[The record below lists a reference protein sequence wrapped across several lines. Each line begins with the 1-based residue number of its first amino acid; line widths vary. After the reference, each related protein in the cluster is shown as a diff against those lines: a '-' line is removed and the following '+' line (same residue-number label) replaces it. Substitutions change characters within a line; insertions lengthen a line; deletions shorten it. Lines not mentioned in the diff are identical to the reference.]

1 MLTCSIASISNF
13 CEVGVE
19 MTKINENIEG
29 IAGAI
34 RAAYVTAPIPP
45 IRTQLGFQEVDTAYE
60 IQEAN
65 TAYWLAIGRRI
76 VGCKIGL
83 TSPAVQ
89 KQLGVDRPDF
99 GILFA
104 DMQVLEG
111 ETIQLVRVVLQ
122 PRIEAEV
129 AFELG
134 SDIDVSNPTVAD
146 IIRATAFVMPA
157 LEIVGSR
164 IKKWDISI
172 VDTIADNA
180 SSGLFV
186 VGRDKHR
193 LEGLDLREVVMR
205 MTRHGDV
212 VSEGKGAA
220 CLDNPLNAVA
230 WLAGELGRRGRPLR
244 AGDIVLSGAL
254 GPMVQV
260 NTGDEFEA
268 TITGLGTVSARFGER

>member
-1 MLTCSIASISNF
+1 MAA
-13 CEVGVE
+13 
-19 MTKINENIEG
+19 INENIQG

-45 IRTQLGFQEVDTAYE
+45 IRTQLIFHEVNTAYE

-65 TAYWLAIGRRI
+65 TSYWLSQGRRI

-89 KQLGVDRPDF
+89 KQLRVNQPDF

-104 DMQVLEG
+104 DMQVG
-111 ETIQLVRVVLQ
+111 ESEKIALARVLQ
-122 PRIEAEV
+122 PKIEAEV

-134 SDIDVSNPTVAD
+134 RDIDVADPTVSD
-146 IIRATAFVMPA
+146 VIRATAYVMPA

-164 IKKWDISI
+164 IKNWDITI

-186 VGRDKHR
+186 LGNARRPLD
-193 LEGLDLREVVMR
+193 GLDLREVVMQMR
-205 MTRHGDV
+205 RREAI
-212 VSEGKGAA
+212 VSEGKGTA
-220 CLDNPLNAVA
+220 CLNNPLNAVA

-254 GPMVQV
+254 GPMVPV
-260 NTGDEFEA
+260 EPGDRFEA
-268 TITGLGTVSARFGER
+268 SISEIGAVSAIFADA

>member
-1 MLTCSIASISNF
+1 
-13 CEVGVE
+13 
-19 MTKINENIEG
+19 MTIINENIDG
-29 IAGAI
+29 IAAAI
-34 RAAYVTAPIPP
+34 RGAYAGAPIAP
-45 IRTQLGFQEVDTAYE
+45 IRTQLISREIDTAYA

-65 TAYWLAIGRRI
+65 TSYWQAQGRRI

-104 DMQVLEG
+104 DMQVG
-111 ETIQLVRVVLQ
+111 ESEVIAAGRVLQ
-122 PRIEAEV
+122 PKVEAEI

-134 SDIDVSNPTVAD
+134 QDIDAAAPTIAD
-146 IIRATAFVMPA
+146 IVRATAFVMPA

-164 IKKWDISI
+164 ILNWDISI
-172 VDTIADNA
+172 FDTIADNA

-186 VGRDKHR
+186 LGNAPRP
-193 LEGLDLREVVMR
+193 LGGLDLREVTMR
-205 MTRHGDV
+205 MTRRGVV
-212 VSEGKGAA
+212 VSEGRGAA

-230 WLAGELGRRGRPLR
+230 WLAAELGRRGRPLR

-254 GPMVQV
+254 GPMVPV
-260 NTGDEFEA
+260 VPGDSFEA
-268 TITGLGTVSARFGER
+268 VISDVGTVRAAFADA

>member
-1 MLTCSIASISNF
+1 MT
-13 CEVGVE
+13 EV
-19 MTKINENIEG
+19 NENIEG

-45 IRTQLGFQEVDTAYE
+45 IRTQLAFQEVDTAYE

-65 TAYWLAIGRRI
+65 TSYWLLSGRRI

-104 DMQVLEG
+104 DMQVGEG
-111 ETIQLVRVVLQ
+111 EKIALVRVLQ
-122 PRIEAEV
+122 PKIEAEV

-134 SDIDVSNPTVAD
+134 SDIDMANPTVSD
-146 IIRATAFVMPA
+146 VIRATAFVMSA

-164 IKKWDISI
+164 IKTWGISI

-186 VGRDKHR
+186 VGKEKRR
-193 LEGLDLREVVMR
+193 LEGLDLREVIIR
-205 MTRHGDV
+205 MTRGGDV
-212 VSEGKGAA
+212 VYFSRSLQKTICVPISQRYGEGST
-220 CLDNPLNAVA
+220 
-230 WLAGELGRRGRPLR
+230 WLATRNWRQG
-244 AGDIVLSGAL
+244 
-254 GPMVQV
+254 
-260 NTGDEFEA
+260 
-268 TITGLGTVSARFGER
+268 

>member
-1 MLTCSIASISNF
+1 
-13 CEVGVE
+13 
-19 MTKINENIEG
+19 
-29 IAGAI
+29 
-34 RAAYVTAPIPP
+34 
-45 IRTQLGFQEVDTAYE
+45 
-60 IQEAN
+60 
-65 TAYWLAIGRRI
+65 
-76 VGCKIGL
+76 
-83 TSPAVQ
+83 
-89 KQLGVDRPDF
+89 LGVDRPDF
-99 GILFA
+99 GILFS
-104 DMQVLEG
+104 DMQVTEG
-111 ETIQLVRVVLQ
+111 ETIPLLRVLQ

-134 SDIDVSNPTVAD
+134 RDIDVANPTVAD
-146 IIRATAFVMPA
+146 ITRATAFVMPA

-164 IKKWDISI
+164 ITKWDISV

-186 VGRDKHR
+186 IGKDKR
-193 LEGLDLREVVMR
+193 SLEGFDLREVVMR

-230 WLAGELGRRGRPLR
+230 WLAGELGQRGRPLR

-260 NTGDEFEA
+260 NPGDAFEA
-268 TITGLGTVSARFGER
+268 TITGLGTVSARFSER

>member
-1 MLTCSIASISNF
+1 MRT
-13 CEVGVE
+13 
-19 MTKINENIEG
+19 
-29 IAGAI
+29 
-34 RAAYVTAPIPP
+34 P
-45 IRTQLGFQEVDTAYE
+45 IRTQLAFQEVDTAYE

-65 TAYWLAIGRRI
+65 TSYWLLSGRRI

-83 TSPAVQ
+83 TSSAVQ

-104 DMQVLEG
+104 DMQVGEG
-111 ETIQLVRVVLQ
+111 EKIALVRVFQ
-122 PRIEAEV
+122 PKIEAEV
-129 AFELG
+129 AFQLG
-134 SDIDVSNPTVAD
+134 SDIDMANPTVPD
-146 IIRATAFVMPA
+146 VIRATAFVMPA

-164 IKKWDISI
+164 IKNWDISI

-186 VGRDKHR
+186 VGKEKRR
-193 LEGLDLREVVMR
+193 LGGLDLRKVIMR
-205 MTRHGDV
+205 MTRGGDV

-254 GPMVQV
+254 GPMVPV
-260 NTGDEFEA
+260 APGDRFEA
-268 TITGLGTVSARFGER
+268 SISEIGRVSAVFAEK

>member
-1 MLTCSIASISNF
+1 MAA
-13 CEVGVE
+13 
-19 MTKINENIEG
+19 INENIRG

-34 RAAYVTAPIPP
+34 RAAYVTAPISP
-45 IRTQLGFQEVDTAYE
+45 IRTQLIFQEVDTAYE

-65 TAYWLAIGRRI
+65 TSYWLSLGRRI

-83 TSPAVQ
+83 TSLAVQ
-89 KQLGVDRPDF
+89 KQLRVDQPDF

-104 DMQVLEG
+104 DMEVG
-111 ETIQLVRVVLQ
+111 ENERISLTRVLQ

-134 SDIDVSNPTVAD
+134 LDIDVADPTISDVV
-146 IIRATAFVMPA
+146 RATANVMPA

-164 IKKWDISI
+164 IKNWDISI

-180 SSGLFV
+180 SSGLYV
-186 VGRDKHR
+186 LGNARRTLD
-193 LEGLDLREVVMR
+193 GLNLSEVVMR
-205 MTRHGDV
+205 MKRREAIV
-212 VSEGKGAA
+212 AEGKGAA
-220 CLDNPLNAVA
+220 CLGNPLNAVA

-254 GPMVQV
+254 GPMVSV
-260 NTGDEFEA
+260 EPGDKFEA
-268 TITGLGTVSARFGER
+268 SISGIGTVSAFFAET

>member
-1 MLTCSIASISNF
+1 MAKFS
-13 CEVGVE
+13 
-19 MTKINENIEG
+19 ENIEG
-29 IAGAI
+29 IAAAI
-34 RAAYVTAPIPP
+34 REAYAGTPISP
-45 IRTQLGFQEVDTAYE
+45 IRTQLIFQEIDTAYA

-65 TAYWLAIGRRI
+65 TSYWQSQGRRI

-99 GILFA
+99 GILFD
-104 DMQVLEG
+104 DMQ
-111 ETIQLVRVVLQ
+111 IQENEPVPVGRVLQ
-122 PRIEAEV
+122 PKIEAEV

-134 SDIDVSNPTVAD
+134 RGIESANPTVSD
-146 IIRATAFVMPA
+146 IVNATAFVMPA

-164 IKKWDISI
+164 IQKWDISI
-172 VDTIADNA
+172 FDTIADNA

-186 VGRDKHR
+186 LGSARRPLD
-193 LEGLDLREVVMR
+193 GLDLREALMS
-205 MTRHGDV
+205 MTRNGET

-230 WLAGELGRRGRPLR
+230 WLAGELGKRGRPLR

-254 GPMVQV
+254 GPMVPVQS
-260 NTGDEFEA
+260 GDSFEA
-268 TITGLGTVSARFGER
+268 RIDALGSVSASFA

>member
-45 IRTQLGFQEVDTAYE
+45 IRTQLAFQEVDTAYE

-104 DMQVLEG
+104 DMQVPES
-111 ETIQLVRVVLQ
+111 ETIQLVRVLQ

-186 VGRDKHR
+186 VGRDKRR

-260 NTGDEFEA
+260 NPGDEFEA

>member
-1 MLTCSIASISNF
+1 
-13 CEVGVE
+13 
-19 MTKINENIEG
+19 MTNINENIEG

-45 IRTQLGFQEVDTAYE
+45 IRTQLAFQEVDTAYE

-65 TAYWLAIGRRI
+65 TGYWLALGRRI

-83 TSPAVQ
+83 TSLAVQ
-89 KQLGVDRPDF
+89 KQLGVDSPDF

-104 DMQVLEG
+104 DMQVPEG
-111 ETIQLVRVVLQ
+111 EIIQLVRVLQ

-134 SDIDVSNPTVAD
+134 SDIDVPNPTVTD

-164 IKKWDISI
+164 IKNWDISI

-180 SSGLFV
+180 SSGLYV
-186 VGRDKHR
+186 IGKEKRR
-193 LEGLDLREVVMR
+193 LEGLDLRGE
-205 MTRHGDV
+205 V

-254 GPMVQV
+254 GPMVSV
-260 NTGDEFEA
+260 APGDRFVASISE
-268 TITGLGTVSARFGER
+268 IGTVSAVFADS

>member
-45 IRTQLGFQEVDTAYE
+45 IRTQLAFQEVDTAYE

-76 VGCKIGL
+76 AGCKIGL

-104 DMQVLEG
+104 DMQVPEG
-111 ETIQLVRVVLQ
+111 ETIQLVRLLQ

-186 VGRDKHR
+186 VGRDKRR

-260 NTGDEFEA
+260 NPGDEFEA

>member
-1 MLTCSIASISNF
+1 MN
-13 CEVGVE
+13 
-19 MTKINENIEG
+19 KNNENIEG
-29 IAGAI
+29 IAAAL

-45 IRTQLGFQEVDTAYE
+45 IRTQLAFQEVDTAYE

-65 TAYWLAIGRRI
+65 TSYWLAAGRRI

-104 DMQVLEG
+104 DMQATEG
-111 ETIQLVRVVLQ
+111 DKIQLVRILQ

-129 AFELG
+129 AFEIG
-134 SDIDVSNPTVAD
+134 SDLTTANPTVTD
-146 IIRATAFVMPA
+146 VIRATAFVMPA

-164 IKKWDISI
+164 IRNWDITI

-186 VGRDKHR
+186 IGKEKRT
-193 LEGLDLREVVMR
+193 LEGLDLSKVVMR
-205 MTRHGDV
+205 MTRGGDV
-212 VSEGKGAA
+212 VSEGSGAA

-254 GPMVQV
+254 GPMVPV
-260 NTGDEFEA
+260 SPGDTFE
-268 TITGLGTVSARFGER
+268 TSLEGLGTVSAQFAER

>member
-1 MLTCSIASISNF
+1 
-13 CEVGVE
+13 

-45 IRTQLGFQEVDTAYE
+45 IRTQLAFQEVDTAYE

-65 TAYWLAIGRRI
+65 TGYWLALGRRI

-104 DMQVLEG
+104 DMQVPES
-111 ETIQLVRVVLQ
+111 ETIQFVRVLQ

-129 AFELG
+129 AFELA
-134 SDIDVSNPTVAD
+134 SDIDVPNPTVTD

-164 IKKWDISI
+164 IKNWDISI

-180 SSGLFV
+180 SSGLYV
-186 VGRDKHR
+186 IGKEKRR
-193 LEGLDLREVVMR
+193 LEGLDLREVAMR
-205 MTRHGDV
+205 MMRRGET

-254 GPMVQV
+254 GPMVPV
-260 NTGDEFEA
+260 APGDRFVASISE
-268 TITGLGTVSARFGER
+268 IGTVTAVFADS

>member
-1 MLTCSIASISNF
+1 MAKVI
-13 CEVGVE
+13 ED
-19 MTKINENIEG
+19 IEG

-34 RAAYVTAPIPP
+34 RAAYVTTPIPP
-45 IRTQLGFQEVDTAYE
+45 IRTQLIFHEVDTAYQ

-65 TAYWLAIGRRI
+65 TLFWQSVGRRI
-76 VGCKIGL
+76 IGCKIGL

-89 KQLGVDRPDF
+89 KQLRVNQPDF

-104 DMQVLEG
+104 DMQVPENEAISL
-111 ETIQLVRVVLQ
+111 TRVLQ

-134 SDIDVSNPTVAD
+134 RDIDSPEPTVSDIVS
-146 IIRATAFVMPA
+146 ATASIMPA

-164 IKKWDISI
+164 IRNWDISI

-186 VGRDKHR
+186 LGSPRRSLD
-193 LEGLDLREVVMR
+193 ELDLREVVMKMKR
-205 MTRHGDV
+205 RSDV
-212 VSEGKGAA
+212 VSEGRGAA

-260 NTGDEFEA
+260 MPGDKFEA
-268 TITGLGTVSARFGER
+268 SISELGTVSAVFAAA

>member
-45 IRTQLGFQEVDTAYE
+45 IRTQLAFQEVDTAYE

-76 VGCKIGL
+76 AGCKIGL

-104 DMQVLEG
+104 DMQVPEG
-111 ETIQLVRVVLQ
+111 ETIQLVRLLQ

-186 VGRDKHR
+186 VGRDKRR
-193 LEGLDLREVVMR
+193 LKGLDLREVVMR

-260 NTGDEFEA
+260 NPGDEFEA

>member
-1 MLTCSIASISNF
+1 
-13 CEVGVE
+13 
-19 MTKINENIEG
+19 MTKFPEDIVG
-29 IAGAI
+29 IAAAI
-34 RAAYVTAPIPP
+34 RAAYVTEPISP
-45 IRTQLGFQEVDTAYE
+45 IRTRLAFHEVDTAYD

-65 TAYWLAIGRRI
+65 TSYWLKVGRRI

-104 DMQVLEG
+104 DMQVAED
-111 ETIQLVRVVLQ
+111 EKIELVRVLQ

-129 AFELG
+129 AFEIG
-134 SDIDVSNPTVAD
+134 SDIDATDPTPED

-164 IKKWDISI
+164 IQNWDISI

-180 SSGLFV
+180 SSALFV
-186 VGRDKHR
+186 IGKEKRR
-193 LEGLDLREVVMR
+193 LEGLDLSEVTMR
-205 MTRHGDV
+205 MTRLGEV
-212 VSEGKGAA
+212 VSQGKGSA

-230 WLAGELGRRGRPLR
+230 WLASELGQRGRPLR

-254 GPMVQV
+254 GPMVAV
-260 NTGDEFEA
+260 TSGDEFEA
-268 TITGLGTVSARFGER
+268 SISGLGTVSAHFAK

>member
-1 MLTCSIASISNF
+1 MAA
-13 CEVGVE
+13 
-19 MTKINENIEG
+19 INQDIQG

-34 RAAYVTAPIPP
+34 RAAYVTAPISP
-45 IRTQLGFQEVDTAYE
+45 IRTQLIFQEVDTAYE

-65 TAYWLAIGRRI
+65 TSYWLSQGRRI

-89 KQLGVDRPDF
+89 KQLRVNQPDF

-104 DMQVLEG
+104 DMQVG
-111 ETIQLVRVVLQ
+111 ESEKIAPGRVLQ
-122 PRIEAEV
+122 PKIEAEV
-129 AFELG
+129 AFEIG
-134 SDIDVSNPTVAD
+134 EDINVAD
-146 IIRATAFVMPA
+146 PTISDVMRATSYVMPA

-164 IKKWDISI
+164 IKNWDISI

-186 VGRDKHR
+186 LGASRRPLD
-193 LEGLDLREVVMR
+193 GLDLREVIMQMKR
-205 MTRHGDV
+205 RGTL

-244 AGDIVLSGAL
+244 SGDIVLSGAL
-254 GPMVQV
+254 GPMVSAEP
-260 NTGDEFEA
+260 GDRFEA
-268 TITGLGTVSARFGER
+268 SITGLGSVSAVFADA